1 MEKDVVEAFGLLEL
15 ERAPVAFKFSLEKPS
30 GLKRLDEKVI
40 ACGMIKK
47 AREVGPF
54 YSDNDGQA
62 CIAGRFVLGFG
73 DAPHAFE
80 CGAYGAALKICKT
93 PKAMQRM
100 YRSLPM
106 IEKGHASYVCAAPL
120 DKAEFEP
127 DVVVVTCNTTWK
139 AFNLL
144 RAYSYDSGKTW
155 KGESTPGLGC
165 AWMFSYPYITGE
177 ANVVIPSA
185 GMFNPYNNAIDRDEL
200 IIAIPLEQL
209 YGIVRNLKEMPMVL
223 PAHAPGGDE
232 WKRKLRKELGIEG

>member
-15 ERAPVAFKFSLEKPS
+15 ERVPVAFKFSLEKPS
-30 GLKRLDEKVI
+30 GIKRLDEKVV
-40 ACGMIKK
+40 ACGMVKR

-54 YSDNDGQA
+54 YSDNDGQK
-62 CIAGRFVLGFG
+62 CMAGRFVLGFG
-73 DAPHAFE
+73 DVPDVFE
-80 CGAYGAALKICKT
+80 SGEYGAALKYAKT
-93 PKAMQRM
+93 PKAMQRI
-100 YRSLPM
+100 YRTLPK

-155 KGESTPGLGC
+155 KGESTPALGC

-177 ANVVIPSA
+177 VNVVIPSG
-185 GMFNPYNNAIDRDEL
+185 GMFNNNAIDRDEL
-200 IIAIPLEQL
+200 IIAIPLDQL

-223 PAHAPGGDE
+223 PAQAPGGEE
-232 WKRKLRKELGIEG
+232 WKRKLRKDLGIE